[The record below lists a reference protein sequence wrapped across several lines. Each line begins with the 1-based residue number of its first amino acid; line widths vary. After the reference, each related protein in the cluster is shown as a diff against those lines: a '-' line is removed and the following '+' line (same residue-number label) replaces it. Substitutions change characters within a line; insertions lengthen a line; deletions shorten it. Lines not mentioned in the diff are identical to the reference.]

1 MSRSAASRKPDF
13 ENEASFRF
21 CSKAGN
27 TVKTRK
33 KNYYAVAS
41 AIVAVLL
48 VIAFTPAVAQAHA
61 LQICKL
67 SDQTSPVTGTFS
79 FTVSGQSGTFSLAVG
94 ECIIIPNIGTG
105 QFTVIEQPTAGTTV
119 SSITVAPI
127 ANLVSFNLATGS
139 VTVTVV
145 EPGTTT
151 VTFTNRTVIST
162 GRFTSGG
169 SIFTSAGVRVTHGFE
184 LHCSI
189 TSTPNNLEV
198 NFAAN
203 RFHLDAL
210 TSVSCS
216 VNPVTG
222 VATITG
228 TGTGTYNGVAGAT
241 IAFTFTDA
249 GEPGTS
255 DVASY
260 LITDASGTVV
270 LSASGTLTFGNQEF
284 HRN

>member
-1 MSRSAASRKPDF
+1 MKF
-13 ENEASFRF
+13 EF
-21 CSKAGN
+21 K
-27 TVKTRK
+27 K

-67 SDQTSPVTGTFS
+67 SDPTSPVTGTFS
-79 FTVSGQSGTFSLAVG
+79 FTVSGQSSTVSVAVG
-94 ECIIIPNIGTG
+94 DCFTIANIGEG
-105 QFTVIEQPTAGTTV
+105 QFTVTEQPTAGATV
-119 SSITVAPI
+119 SSITVDPI
-127 ANLVSFNLATGS
+127 SSLVSVDLATGS
-139 VTVTVV
+139 VTVTI
-145 EPGTTT
+145 GTGDTIT
-151 VTFTNRTVIST
+151 VTFTNRAVVST
-162 GRFTSGG
+162 GRFTGGG

-184 LHCSI
+184 LHCST

-228 TGTGTYNGVAGAT
+228 TGTGSYNGVPGAT
-241 IAFTFTDA
+241 ITFTFTDA
-249 GEPGTS
+249 GEPGRS

-260 LITDASGTVV
+260 VITDASGNVV
-270 LSASGTLTFGNQEF
+270 LNASGTLTFGNQQF
-284 HRN
+284 HRQ